1 MTSHFPSHFPYGRP
15 RAARARPVSPIEHRL
30 AREIEHGRRLFKPRS
45 SIAGSVRRVA
55 GIVDAPSI
63 LDSILDSTIFDSIE
77 VAPCFAVATIF
88 LGLQHIHPLDRIL
101 WRVWAEYP

>member
-1 MTSHFPSHFPYGRP
+1 MTSHFPNRTEG
-15 RAARARPVSPIEHRL
+15 L
-30 AREIEHGRRLFKPRS
+30 ALRVLAPCLLLSTDSREIEHGRRLFKPRS

-88 LGLQHIHPLDRIL
+88 LGLQHVHPLDRIL